1 MSTTFS
7 LLYPIQIWAKIIR
20 RDDPKDEFE
29 VSEHTKVCSA
39 HFVDSDFINEF
50 SSKRRLHVDAIPS
63 VFAWSKQ
70 VVPRPFIEKKRRL
83 EEEREQ
89 ALAEETETASEGE
102 GFWEKTAQEDFVSRG
117 TQADIELYRVRTD
130 FRSRL

>member
-1 MSTTFS
+1 MVHCCCVKYCSNNST
-7 LLYPIQIWAKIIR
+7 YPGLSFHKFPDDLKLRKIWAKIIR

-50 SSKRRLHVDAIPS
+50 SSKRRLHVDATPS

-102 GFWEKTAQEDFVSRG
+102 GF
-117 TQADIELYRVRTD
+117 L
-130 FRSRL
+130 